1 MYFMQ
6 QCALRHSE
14 TIFLFEVLELKP
26 GHQYETISECMFFLG
41 MVVHGSKASLR
52 RRRLGMTA
60 QFTRTNVRMNR
71 MTYTQSRAFTE
82 DFRKPVL
89 VAGQDD
95 FGVLRYHKNKEQIPK
110 GNVVVSQIRSI
121 SQISNSVLIFKDIT
135 MKLS

>member
-6 QCALRHSE
+6 QCALRHIE

-95 FGVLRYHKNKEQIPK
+95 FGVLRYHKNKEQILEET
-110 GNVVVSQIRSI
+110 I
-121 SQISNSVLIFKDIT
+121 
-135 MKLS
+135 